1 MPAAK
6 TGGYTHAE
14 GFPPVF
20 DEHSRVLI
28 LGSFPS
34 VQSRRVSF
42 YYGNPQN
49 RFWKMLSDYFHAP
62 MPATTEEKRA
72 FVLERGVALWDAVMS
87 CDVAG
92 SKDES
97 IVNYIPARIEEVL
110 EHAKIERILLNGR
123 RAFSVFEEGYKN
135 CGVPYFLMPST
146 SPANPRY
153 RYEIWKEA
161 LDGIFG
167 SRS

>member
-1 MPAAK
+1 MPAVK

-49 RFWKMLSDYFHAP
+49 RFWKMLSDYFQAP

-97 IVNYIPARIEEVL
+97 IVNYVPRGSKRYWSMRRSNASCSTAGVRFRCSRRDIRI
-110 EHAKIERILLNGR
+110 A
-123 RAFSVFEEGYKN
+123 A
-135 CGVPYFLMPST
+135 CP
-146 SPANPRY
+146 
-153 RYEIWKEA
+153 
-161 LDGIFG
+161 IF
-167 SRS
+167 